1 MKNWH
6 SILATMT
13 LIVALFAGCAQEN
26 SAVDDKTDTQSSQS
40 QNNSDNGSNKESYN
54 EDDFQSESMM
64 GSNEKYENPT
74 SESEKLDA
82 DISMESEGK
91 LRVKVTYD
99 GSPVTDAT
107 VTGISVPKSTDIQDI
122 DWMRSSLYKADSPIF
137 FYEPSDEKFV
147 LRIKKGDVYKQIV
160 KDIKDLSS
168 NNNK

>member
-13 LIVALFAGCAQEN
+13 LTVALFAGCSQ
-26 SAVDDKTDTQSSQS
+26 VDDKADTQSSQS
-40 QNNSDNGSNKESYN
+40 QNNSDNGYNKQSFN
-54 EDDFQSESMM
+54 SDDLQSEDMM
-64 GSNEKYENPT
+64 GNNEKYENPT

-82 DISMESEGK
+82 DISMESEGT

-122 DWMRSSLYKADSPIF
+122 DWMRASLYTAESPAF
-137 FYEPSDEKFV
+137 FYQPSDEKFV

-160 KDIKDLSS
+160 KDIKDISS